1 MQSLLVNKLKNT
13 YHRSYMPKK
22 KVKYHG
28 DDEQRNSIY
37 MFHNERYD
45 IQLFTN
51 ADGWDQAMMKFDICN
66 FPNRKEWKIFLQCG
80 VQPYE

>member
-1 MQSLLVNKLKNT
+1 
-13 YHRSYMPKK
+13 MPKK

-28 DDEQRNSIY
+28 DDEQRNSTY

-80 VQPYE
+80 VQPHE